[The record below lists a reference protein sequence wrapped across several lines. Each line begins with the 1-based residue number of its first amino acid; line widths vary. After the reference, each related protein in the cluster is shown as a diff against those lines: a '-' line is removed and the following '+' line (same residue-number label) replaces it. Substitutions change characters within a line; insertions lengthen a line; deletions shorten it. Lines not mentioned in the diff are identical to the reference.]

1 MTTQKPLVLLVD
13 DHEQLLRLCSRILQ
27 ADYEVEVARSAA
39 EAYARAGERPPAI
52 LVCDLKLPDA
62 DGAEVASRLASASP
76 DLHILI
82 MTGGLPDAVERSRL
96 PEGTAL
102 LLKPFAP
109 AELTRAMRDLTGATA
124 ASTVP
129 RDDDIQAMEHRYRL
143 LVERATDII
152 YETDANGFFT
162 YANPVASDV
171 VGRPLDELLGLRF
184 TQLIREDV
192 RKDAEKF
199 YGIQAA
205 TRTSNTYYEFPMITA
220 DGSEVWVGQNVQ
232 LLTRGAEIVGF
243 QAVARD
249 ITEKRNIER
258 FKDELLAV
266 VSHELRTP
274 LTTITGALGLLKTGK
289 VPAEKADRL
298 LTIALADAD
307 RMRRLLQDF
316 LDLEQMRSAQF
327 RMERANVEINDLLDA
342 AAESVHLLAD
352 GAGVPLVVEP
362 VEGTVHVDRDRM
374 LQALVNLLTNA
385 IKFSERGSPVVLT
398 AERDEKETGL
408 IVRDHGRGIPADKAE
423 LIYEPFRQVDQGDA
437 RAKGGTGIGLAITQT
452 IVQRHG
458 GRIELQSEVG
468 RGSTF
473 TICLPHNAAG

>member
-1 MTTQKPLVLLVD
+1 LATQKPSLLLVD

-27 ADYEVEVARSAA
+27 DDYDIELARTATD
-39 EAYARAGERPPAI
+39 AYARAAERPPEI
-52 LVCDLKLPDA
+52 LVCDLTLPDGSGT
-62 DGAEVASRLASASP
+62 DVAQRLMAQLP
-76 DLHILI
+76 GLHVLI
-82 MTGGLPDAVERSRL
+82 ITGGLPDDIDRSRM
-96 PEGTAL
+96 PEGAVL

-109 AELTRAMRDLTGATA
+109 AELTRAVRDLTG
-124 ASTVP
+124 SQQSQRQ
-129 RDDDIQAMEHRYRL
+129 RDDDMQAMEHRYRS

-162 YANPVASDV
+162 YANPVASEM
-171 VGRPLDELLGLRF
+171 VGRPLEELLGLRF
-184 TQLIREDV
+184 TQLIREDL
-192 RKDAEKF
+192 RKAADKF
-199 YGIQAA
+199 YVIQAS
-205 TRTSNTYYEFPMITA
+205 TRTPTTYYEFPMITA
-220 DGSEVWVGQNVQ
+220 DGSEVWIGQNVQ
-232 LLTRGAEIVGF
+232 LLTRGSQIVGF

-289 VPAEKADRL
+289 VPPERADRL
-298 LTIALADAD
+298 LTVALADAD

-327 RMERANVEINDLLDA
+327 HMVRAEIEINDLLDA

-352 GAGVPLVVEP
+352 GAGVPLIVEP
-362 VEGTVHVDRDRM
+362 FSGTVNVDRDRM

-398 AERDEKETGL
+398 ADRDEKETGL
-408 IVRDHGRGIPADKAE
+408 IVRDQGRGIPADKAE

-437 RAKGGTGIGLAITQT
+437 RIKGGTGIGLAITQT

-458 GRIELQSEVG
+458 GRIELKSEVG

-473 TICLPHNAAG
+473 TICLPHGATA

>member
-1 MTTQKPLVLLVD
+1 LATHKPVLLLVD
-13 DHEQLLRLCSRILQ
+13 DHEQLLRLCSRILE
-27 ADYEVEVARSAA
+27 ADYDIEVARSAA
-39 EAYARAGERPPAI
+39 EAHAAARARPPEI
-52 LVCDLKLPDA
+52 LVCDLTLPDGSGV
-62 DGAEVASRLASASP
+62 DVASQLAAQFP
-76 DLHILI
+76 DLCILI
-82 MTGGLPDAVERSRL
+82 ITGGLPDEVERARL
-96 PEGTAL
+96 PTGAAL

-109 AELTRAMRDLTGATA
+109 AELMRAVRELTERTNSSRQEQVDAM
-124 ASTVP
+124 
-129 RDDDIQAMEHRYRL
+129 QAMEHRYRL

-171 VGRPLDELLGLRF
+171 VGRPLEELLGLRF

-192 RKDAEKF
+192 RRDADKF
-199 YGIQAA
+199 YFLQA
-205 TRTSNTYYEFPMITA
+205 SNRIPTTYYEFPMITA
-220 DGSEVWVGQNVQ
+220 KGSEVWIGQNVQ
-232 LLTRGAEIVGF
+232 LLMHGSAIIGF

-289 VPAEKADRL
+289 VPPEKADRL
-298 LTIALADAD
+298 LTVALSDAE

-327 RMERANVEINDLLDA
+327 QMAREQVGISDLLSDA
-342 AAESVHLLAD
+342 AEAAHLLAET
-352 GAGVPLVVEP
+352 AGVPLVVEP
-362 VEGTVHVDRDRM
+362 IEGSVYVDRDRM
-374 LQALVNLLTNA
+374 LQALVNLLANA
-385 IKFSERGSPVVLT
+385 IKFSEQGAPVVLT
-398 AERDEKETGL
+398 ASENGKETGL
-408 IVRDHGRGIPADKAE
+408 IVRDRGRGIPADKAD

-473 TICLPHNAAG
+473 TICLPHASPV